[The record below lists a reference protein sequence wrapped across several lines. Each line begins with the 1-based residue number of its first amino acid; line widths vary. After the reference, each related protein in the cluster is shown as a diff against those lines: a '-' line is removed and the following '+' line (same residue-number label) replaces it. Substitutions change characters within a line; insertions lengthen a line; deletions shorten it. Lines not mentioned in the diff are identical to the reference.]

1 MADWTMEEILRRV
14 LLLEKEN
21 FAEYRKGAEESNIP
35 SMKAMFDFLAEEE
48 KKHIKLIR
56 DKMTELNLK
65 E

>member
-21 FAEYRKGAEESNIP
+21 YAEYKKGADDSDIP
-35 SMKAMFDFLAEEE
+35 SMKAMFRFLAEEE
-48 KKHIKLIR
+48 KKHIKLVL
-56 DKMTELNLK
+56 DKMKELNIK